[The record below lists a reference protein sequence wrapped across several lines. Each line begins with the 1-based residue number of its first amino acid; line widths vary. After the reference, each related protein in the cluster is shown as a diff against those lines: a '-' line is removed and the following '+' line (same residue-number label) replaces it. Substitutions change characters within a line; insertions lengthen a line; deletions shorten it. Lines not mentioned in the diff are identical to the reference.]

1 MKLPPWPYYSEKE
14 KEIAYEILTS
24 GRVNYW
30 TGEEG
35 KRFEKDFSNY
45 VGTKY
50 SIAHA
55 NGTLALYSAYL
66 AIGLKEGDEVITTP
80 RSFVATA
87 STILLFGAKPIFAD
101 VDFDSGC
108 ISASTIEPLINKR
121 TKAIAIVHIGGW
133 PADMKPICDLAKDK
147 GLYVVEDCSQAHGAA
162 ISNQSVGS
170 YGDISTWSFCQDKIM
185 STAGEG
191 GMVSTSNREL
201 YEKIFSYKDHGKN
214 FAHINKIN
222 TNSSSYKWVHDQVGN
237 NFRLTEIQA
246 SIGNYQLSQ
255 LPLWNKL
262 RNRNASIIKN
272 ELESND
278 LIRIPELKKNL
289 RHAYYKFYVYLNES
303 QLSENWHRARI
314 LKEMNE
320 RGVPA
325 FSGSCSELYLEKCFR
340 TNQKDINRLPVA
352 RILGETSIMFLVH
365 PNIDEDLMEE
375 YSRNISLILK
385 ESKR

>member
-1 MKLPPWPYYSEKE
+1 MKLPPWPYYSEEE
-14 KEIAYEILTS
+14 KEIANKILSS
-24 GRVNYW
+24 GKVNYW

-35 KRFEKDFSNY
+35 KKFEKNFSKY
-45 VGTKY
+45 VGTEY

-121 TKAIAIVHIGGW
+121 TKAIAVVHIGGW
-133 PADMKPICDLAKDK
+133 PADMKSISDLAKDR
-147 GLYVVEDCSQAHGAA
+147 GLYVIEDCSQAHGAA

-170 YGDISTWSFCQDKIM
+170 HGDISTWSFCQDKIM

-191 GMVSTSNREL
+191 GMVSTSNKEL
-201 YEKIFSYKDHGKN
+201 YERIFSYKDHGKN
-214 FAHINKIN
+214 FSHINRIN
-222 TNSSSYKWVHDQVGN
+222 TNSSSYKWIHDQVGS
-237 NFRLTEIQA
+237 NFRLTEIQS

-262 RNRNASIIKN
+262 RNRNASILKN
-272 ELESND
+272 ELESNE
-278 LIRIPELKKNL
+278 LIRIPELKENL
-289 RHAYYKFYVYLNES
+289 RHAYYKFYVYINEN
-303 QLSENWHRARI
+303 QLSESWNRSKI
-314 LKEMNE
+314 LKEMNQ
-320 RGVPA
+320 RGVAA

-340 TNQKDINRLPVA
+340 NNATEISRLPIA
-352 RILGETSIMFLVH
+352 RSLGETSIMFLVH
-365 PNIDEDLMEE
+365 PNIDNDLMEE
-375 YSRNISLILK
+375 YSRKISLILK
-385 ESKR
+385 EAKR